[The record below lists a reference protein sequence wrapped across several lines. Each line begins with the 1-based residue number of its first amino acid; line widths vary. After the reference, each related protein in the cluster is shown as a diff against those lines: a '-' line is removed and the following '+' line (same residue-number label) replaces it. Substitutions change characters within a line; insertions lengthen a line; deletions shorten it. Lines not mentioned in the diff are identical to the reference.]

1 MQENRSRANDRAA
14 GSTRNGSVTNDVV
27 QKMVPVS
34 GPQTQAI
41 VPNADVQT
49 SEAVPPVKAVPFRI
63 GLPPAT
69 GRTAQQWRRFW
80 IAVSFALCV
89 LLPVA
94 AASVYYAFIATDR
107 YVVEV
112 KFAIRSPSMTQP
124 ADLMGLM
131 TGAGGVTVT
140 DSYMVVDYL
149 QSRGFVDELEERLDL
164 VAIYNHPDA
173 DFLTRLDPTEP
184 KERVVKYLHRM
195 VSVNY
200 DTSSQIITVAVQAFT
215 PQDASRLA
223 QEILALSNDL
233 VNQVSAKSRQD
244 TVRLAESELQR
255 AEARLREQRDVLSAF
270 RETEQDI
277 DPAGSVATQQAMI
290 GRLMGELTGAQTRM
304 ATLREYL
311 SDDAPSVRV
320 LASLISTLE
329 DQVEVEKAKLG
340 RGDAAIGTGDTLT
353 ERVGTFEELSVDL
366 EFTRRAYLSALVSV
380 EGARLEA
387 DRQQRYLASFVS
399 PSLPEQAL
407 YPKRVLN
414 VFLAAVLAFM
424 LWGIAVMSVY
434 IVREHMT

>member
-1 MQENRSRANDRAA
+1 
-14 GSTRNGSVTNDVV
+14 
-27 QKMVPVS
+27 
-34 GPQTQAI
+34 
-41 VPNADVQT
+41 
-49 SEAVPPVKAVPFRI
+49 
-63 GLPPAT
+63 
-69 GRTAQQWRRFW
+69 
-80 IAVSFALCV
+80 
-89 LLPVA
+89 
-94 AASVYYAFIATDR
+94 
-107 YVVEV
+107 
-112 KFAIRSPSMTQP
+112 
-124 ADLMGLM
+124 
-131 TGAGGVTVT
+131 
-140 DSYMVVDYL
+140 
-149 QSRGFVDELEERLDL
+149 
-164 VAIYNHPDA
+164 
-173 DFLTRLDPTEP
+173 
-184 KERVVKYLHRM
+184 VKYLHRM

-255 AEARLREQRDVLSAF
+255 AEARLREQRDVLSTF

-329 DQVEVEKAKLG
+329 DQVAAEKAKLG
-340 RGDAAIGTGDTLT
+340 RGDAAIGSGDTLT

-414 VFLAAVLAFM
+414 VFLAAILAFM